1 MPYHWSFIGLFALIF
16 SAGFDPREYGARR
29 GLAPPTATQKNT
41 SPNPVTK
48 RDRRTRG
55 KEPPV
60 CASSGSASTCTSLQQ
75 HPAEG
80 SRGDGGG
87 GMEMYSMCPHVR
99 QSSRVLRQVRQTLDF
114 GGRGLH
120 RSTESPS
127 ALERQCGGDEPVA
140 QVSQAQIA
148 SSKET
153 ADCWQGTSGQH
164 VGTGKG
170 RSQRQRSGQGRI
182 CQAILGWIATT
193 TSTGAGAGPQGAYA
207 ASSGFQLYREGTAG
221 SPYRVFVCSQ
231 GQFASG
237 GQGDLREAA
246 IGRLQQP
253 PRTYIAR
260 WLPRRKPKR
269 QLLAIQ
275 ASRAAYLEAWHGYVD
290 NVATLI
296 QQQVAEQQKQLET
309 FDEAELQWTGS
320 LEKSSADL
328 ARLAK
333 GASGS
338 VPEVSDMEQD
348 GQEYQEAL
356 EDADIRT
363 AGELKQRRER
373 QLATTQQLVAAV
385 ETVRQSA
392 KEQLSQQGR
401 DGSRTP
407 RRRKEPVH
415 DLTKEEPTSEMEVQA
430 KDDSANG
437 GPAARKDA
445 KSQNPG

>member
-1 MPYHWSFIGLFALIF
+1 MLAAVQLLRAHHSNSTLPRAVVEMAAVAWRCTACARMCGKAAEYCGKCGKHWTLVAEGYTAAPRVHPPW
-16 SAGFDPREYGARR
+16 SASAAETSQWPRSPRR
-29 GLAPPTATQKNT
+29 KSPRAKRPQTAGKGQAGNT
-41 SPNPVTK
+41 SAQAKGAASAKGV
-48 RDRRTRG
+48 G
-55 KEPPV
+55 KAEFAKPSLDGLPPPPPPV
-60 CASSGSASTCTSLQQ
+60 PVQGPKGPTP
-75 HPAEG
+75 PA
-80 SRGDGGG
+80 
-87 GMEMYSMCPHVR
+87 
-99 QSSRVLRQVRQTLDF
+99 
-114 GGRGLH
+114 
-120 RSTESPS
+120 
-127 ALERQCGGDEPVA
+127 
-140 QVSQAQIA
+140 
-148 SSKET
+148 
-153 ADCWQGTSGQH
+153 
-164 VGTGKG
+164 
-170 RSQRQRSGQGRI
+170 
-182 CQAILGWIATT
+182 
-193 TSTGAGAGPQGAYA
+193 A
-207 ASSGFQLYREGTAG
+207 ASSSTEKAQLEALTGCLFAVKDNLPQEVRET
-221 SPYRVFVCSQ
+221 
-231 GQFASG
+231 
-237 GQGDLREAA
+237 LE
-246 IGRLQQP
+246 RLQLVETAATTKDLHRAVAAQ
-253 PRTYIAR
+253 AQA
-260 WLPRRKPKR
+260 KR

-290 NVATLI
+290 NVTTLI